1 MDTPNFDEP
10 FYITPVY
17 DILLRD
23 LYRLYKANAAQLCRL
38 HYSEHTVKLVKKRL
52 RKLADHGYVQFDARP
67 TAQYR
72 SPYYYVLGNKG
83 VEYIKSIGFVV
94 NSSYRPGKE
103 IGQSYL
109 HLLHHLDVNDVLISA
124 CNLQRQIPSYTL
136 EFFMVERELAHEPFK
151 TTKHGESYGTVPDLF
166 LDFRELLP
174 DGRQCRTPI
183 LIEQDNG
190 TEAEEIIRRKAHAYD
205 AMIASGWYKTR
216 YGVKSIT
223 IAFITFE
230 GEKRRDKLRQWVEK
244 EVPKSIGSH
253 FLFTTQQQQ
262 PDPQHIWLNQCWYT
276 PYMDAKPV
284 AMLGESGQ

>member
-1 MDTPNFDEP
+1 MTTSNFDEP

-17 DILLRD
+17 DVLLRD
-23 LYRLYKANAAQLCRL
+23 LYRLYKASAAQLCRL

-124 CNLQRQIPSYTL
+124 CNLQRQVPRYTL
-136 EFFMVERELAHEPFK
+136 ELFMVERELAHEPFN
-151 TTKHGESYGTVPDLF
+151 TRRNGESYGTVPDLF

-174 DGRQCRTPI
+174 DGRQRRTPI
-183 LIEQDNG
+183 LIEQDRG
-190 TEAEEIIRRKAHAYD
+190 TEAEEIIRRKAHAYS

-216 YGVKSIT
+216 YGVNNSIT
-223 IAFITFE
+223 IGFITFE

-244 EVPKSIGSH
+244 EVSKSIGLR
-253 FLFTTQQQQ
+253 FFFTTQPQP
-262 PDPQHIWLNQCWYT
+262 PDPKHIWLDPCWW
-276 PYMDAKPV
+276 PCVDDKPV
-284 AMLGESGQ
+284 AILGEG

>member
-1 MDTPNFDEP
+1 MATANFDEP

-23 LYRLYKANAAQLCRL
+23 LYRLYKASAAQLCRL

-83 VEYIKSIGFVV
+83 VEYIKSIGFSV

-124 CNLQRQIPSYTL
+124 CNLQRQVPSYTL
-136 EFFMVERELAHEPFK
+136 EFFMVERELAYEPFK
-151 TTKHGESYGTVPDLF
+151 TTRHG
-166 LDFRELLP
+166 ELLP
-174 DGRQCRTPI
+174 DGRQRRTPI
-183 LIEQDNG
+183 LIEQDRG

-216 YGVKSIT
+216 YGVNSIT
-223 IAFITFE
+223 VAFITFE

-253 FLFTTQQQQ
+253 FLFTAQPQP
-262 PDPQHIWLNQCWYT
+262 PDPKHLWLNSCWW
-276 PYMDAKPV
+276 PCVDDKPV
-284 AMLGESGQ
+284 SILGEG